1 MRGKR
6 ALRKKEASETRL
18 RIGPV
23 QQKVLLLLLGGL
35 ALSCSRSP
43 RKNWRIIK
51 GMREAWKDID
61 KRAAERAIAVLYATR
76 LLTASENA
84 DGTTTLVLSD
94 DGKKRALTYKASS
107 MKIPRAS
114 LWDKKWR
121 IVIFDIPEDEREAR
135 DAIREHLEHMGFF
148 VLQRSVFVHPFDC
161 KDEIDFLIELHDIRK
176 YVRFLVAESIDN
188 EPHLKKFFNLE

>member
-1 MRGKR
+1 MRKKR
-6 ALRKKEASETRL
+6 ILSKKEARETRL

-61 KRAAERAIAVLYATR
+61 KRAAERAITLLYASR
-76 LLTASENA
+76 LLEARENA
-84 DGTTTLVLSD
+84 DGTITLVLND
-94 DGKKRALTYKASS
+94 DGKKKALTYKASA
-107 MKIPRAS
+107 MKIQRAG

-121 IVIFDIPEDEREAR
+121 VVIFDIPEDEREAR
-135 DAIREHLEHMGFF
+135 DSIREHLEHMGFF

-176 YVRFLVAESIDN
+176 YVRFLVAQSIDN